1 VATALAIVAL
11 RVDTALATPG
21 LLLVPLVDAAI
32 VFAARPAC

>member
-1 VATALAIVAL
+1 MATALAIVAV